1 MTVFTAPAAITAAA
15 FAVRFVLDV
24 SEGNV
29 DDIDNVLVIQRVK
42 NVFAVTAALYQIFV
56 LKKAELV
63 RDCGFS
69 HIQG

>member
-15 FAVRFVLDV
+15 SAVRFVLVV
-24 SEGNV
+24 SEGDV

-42 NVFAVTAALYQIFV
+42 NVFAVTTALYQTFV

-63 RDCGFS
+63 GNCRLG
-69 HIQG
+69 HVQG